1 VRGVKATRFLPF
13 WPVACLFL
21 VGLAAA
27 LVPPPRGPLP
37 PRRHEDPSQA
47 ASEADPGALLRY
59 YAAGL
64 SQLSRW
70 RVDEAKRLLLR
81 LDPGALPP
89 ELQHYAS
96 DLTGL
101 VLAEGDQLAAIDRLL
116 HDAAV
121 QARTGRVESARRILA
136 QLRRHVERG
145 TALLGYAMQD
155 VQAFAGGA
163 RGTTGGAQAGSASRE
178 AYQELA
184 RLAARARAL
193 LAAYGAATRAPQ
205 SAVALTRIL
214 PYPTEISLSAP
225 KTAYPGRPLPITGAA
240 RELAPS
246 PSRGRHVALRL
257 DGRTVAEV
265 PLGTFRTTVI
275 LPPDMA
281 PGAYR
286 LVAEVPARGR
296 YLAGSASQRV
306 DVIQARPV
314 VTVRRPGLVL
324 APGHLMLS
332 GTVRSRLGPLAGA
345 RVRAWT
351 EAVAAEALAGPDGR
365 FEVNLAVPG
374 WLQTLGP
381 QDLRIR
387 VLPREP
393 WDAPVETSLR
403 PLVLS
408 LPGIALG
415 GLAACAT
422 ALWAAR
428 GRRRETDR
436 TRALPAPVSQ
446 APGGD
451 RRHAPADRTRLS
463 PLDPSTSLGRLLQAY
478 EEALRRVQAAT
489 GLTLLPSTTLREF
502 AGRAGAIP
510 GGTTF
515 ARMTALAERAVYA
528 GRRVE
533 RDQAEEME
541 RLGAALAREVQG
553 DHP

>member
-1 VRGVKATRFLPF
+1 MRGVTAARILSF

-27 LVPPPRGPLP
+27 LAPPPRGPLP
-37 PRRHEDPSQA
+37 PTRHEDPSKA
-47 ASEADPGALLRY
+47 ASEADPGAFLRY

-64 SQLSRW
+64 SQLSRG
-70 RVDEAKRLLLR
+70 RVDEAARLLRR
-81 LDPGALPP
+81 LDPGALPAD
-89 ELQHYAS
+89 LQHYAS

-121 QARTGRVESARRILA
+121 RARAGQVESARRILA

-155 VQAFAGGA
+155 IQAFVRGTRGTAGGGPA
-163 RGTTGGAQAGSASRE
+163 DSASRE

-193 LAAYGAATRAPQ
+193 LAAYGAATRAPE

-225 KTAYPGRPLPITGAA
+225 KTAYPGRPLPITGVA

-246 PSRGRHVALRL
+246 PSRGRRVAFRL
-257 DGRTVAEV
+257 DGRTIAEG
-265 PLGTFRTTVI
+265 PLGTFRTIVI

-281 PGAYR
+281 PGTYR
-286 LVAEVPARGR
+286 LVAEVPSRGR

-306 DVIQARPV
+306 DVVQARSTI
-314 VTVRRPGLVL
+314 TVGRPGLVL
-324 APGHLMLS
+324 APGHLVLS
-332 GTVRSRLGPLAGA
+332 GAVHSRFGPLAGA
-345 RVRAWT
+345 HIRAWT
-351 EAVAAEALAGPDGR
+351 DAVSAEARTKPDGHFR
-365 FEVNLAVPG
+365 IDLAVPG
-374 WLQTLGP
+374 WLEAMGP

-393 WDAPVETSLR
+393 WNAPAETSLR
-403 PLVLS
+403 PLVLN
-408 LPGIALG
+408 LPGIGLG
-415 GLAACAT
+415 GLAACAV

-428 GRRRETDR
+428 GRKREGEMAT
-436 TRALPAPVSQ
+436 AHPATVRPT
-446 APGGD
+446 PGGE
-451 RRHAPADRTRLS
+451 RPRPHEGQAGLA
-463 PLDPSTSLGRLLQAY
+463 PLDPSTSLGRLLQVY
-478 EEALRRVQAAT
+478 GEALRRVQDAS
-489 GLTLLPSTTLREF
+489 GLALPPTMTLREF
-502 AGRAGAIP
+502 AGRTQASL
-510 GGTTF
+510 GGTIF

-528 GRRVE
+528 GRGVE
-533 RDQAEEME
+533 PEEVHQME
-541 RLGAALAREVQG
+541 RLGAALALEVRG
-553 DHP
+553 GRP